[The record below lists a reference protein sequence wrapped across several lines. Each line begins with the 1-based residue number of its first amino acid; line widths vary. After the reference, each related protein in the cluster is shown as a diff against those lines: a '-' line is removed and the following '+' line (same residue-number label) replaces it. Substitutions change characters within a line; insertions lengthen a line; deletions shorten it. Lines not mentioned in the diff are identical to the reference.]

1 MVRNLSKASVDMVKA
16 VYSHPGKCATE
27 LADITGNRSPL
38 QCISA
43 LFKTGHLEVVGRE
56 MRPTSSGAPRE
67 MNLYVLTVKG
77 KTLLRE
83 IMDEEHRPKLPKG
96 RVRYHTLGP
105 TSQIALVGSRP
116 AASVLPVLRKDNGC
130 SVAASREP
138 VSGYTKYVPPKPTGR
153 GYVERPIKNIANM

>member
-16 VYSHPGKCATE
+16 VHSHPGKCATE

-38 QCISA
+38 HCISA
-43 LFKTGHLEVVGRE
+43 LFKTGHLVVVGRE
-56 MRPTSSGAPRE
+56 MRPTSSGTPRE

-83 IMDEEHRPKLPKG
+83 IIEEENRPKLPKG
-96 RVRYHTLGP
+96 RVRYHTPGP
-105 TSQIALVGSRP
+105 TSQIALTGSRA
-116 AASVLPVLRKDNGC
+116 AASVLPVFRKDNGC

-138 VSGYTKYVPPKPTGR
+138 VVGYTTYVPPKPTGR